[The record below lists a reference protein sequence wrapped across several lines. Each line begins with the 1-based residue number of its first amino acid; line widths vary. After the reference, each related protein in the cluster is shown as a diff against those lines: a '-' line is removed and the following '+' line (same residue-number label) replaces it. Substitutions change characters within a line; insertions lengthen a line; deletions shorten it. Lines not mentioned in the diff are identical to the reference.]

1 MMEERAVQVIFHS
14 HHASVSDRTRA
25 RAEQAVRKLAGR
37 LGGVVD
43 AVIRF
48 EDDGPTR
55 RVEIVVR
62 ASRHRRL
69 VAGGEARYLGAALSK
84 AVDGLRDQV
93 DRARRAR
100 TKGERRRA
108 AQKSAP
114 QA

>member
-1 MMEERAVQVIFHS
+1 MQIIFHS
-14 HHASVSDRTRA
+14 HHASVSERMRL
-25 RAEQAVRKLAGR
+25 RAERGVRKLATR
-37 LGGVVD
+37 LGGAVD

-55 RVEIVVR
+55 RVEIVMH

-69 VAGGEARYLGAALSK
+69 VAEGQARFLGPALAQ

-93 DRARRAR
+93 DRARRLR
-100 TKGERRRA
+100 SKGARRRA
-108 AQKSAP
+108 AQKAA

>member
-1 MMEERAVQVIFHS
+1 MQIIFHS
-14 HHASVSDRTRA
+14 HHASVSDRLRL
-25 RAEQAVRKLAGR
+25 RAEHGVRKLGTR
-37 LGGVVD
+37 LGGIVD

-55 RVEIVVR
+55 RVEIVMH

-69 VAGGEARYLGAALSK
+69 VAGGEGRYLGRALSQ
-84 AVDGLRDQV
+84 AIDGLRDQI

-100 TKGERRRA
+100 SKGARRRA
-108 AQKSAP
+108 SLKAT

>member
-1 MMEERAVQVIFHS
+1 MQIIFHS
-14 HHASVSDRTRA
+14 HRASVSERTRV
-25 RAEQAVRKLAGR
+25 RAERSVRKLATR
-37 LGGVVD
+37 LGGAVD

-55 RVEIVVR
+55 RVEIVMH

-69 VAGGEARYLGAALSK
+69 VAEGQARFLGPALSQ

-93 DRARRAR
+93 DRARRIR
-100 TKGERRRA
+100 SKSERRRA
-108 AQKSAP
+108 AQRAT